1 MMNEDELVQE
11 VYDSLKCKQEI
22 TKEYIRTF
30 LFSVVRFEKK
40 QEVYTTNNIS
50 DSGEI
55 GLVTRIG
62 DFLSEI
68 KKYLA
73 VSKEKREEL
82 MLTDAKITKNF
93 LDIGIFGFIAYIF
106 RNGKWK

>member
-1 MMNEDELVQE
+1 MEEEKLE
-11 VYDSLKCKQEI
+11 KEIYDSLNCKHEI
-22 TKEYIRTF
+22 TKEFIKT
-30 LFSVVRFEKK
+30 VIEAIKNFERK
-40 QEVYTTNNIS
+40 QEIFTTNNIS

-62 DFLSEI
+62 DFLSEV

-73 VSKEKREEL
+73 VTPEKRKEL
-82 MLTDAKITKNF
+82 SLTDEKMTKNF
-93 LDIGIFGFIAYIF
+93 FNIGIYGLIAYIF